1 MHSTTS
7 QVNYSYLH
15 PESSGHHTPRYHH
28 PTGKMHTITKARTA
42 LSVALAILMLAAG
55 LELASISSMVYWL
68 HYRAGK
74 DFTIVYQD
82 STFSLHGKPENLL
95 VEQGHTSNGA
105 AGTAFVLVS
114 LLGFVALALRSRRY
128 PGSFSRLLYS
138 FWLAMTVLSAL
149 LSIAA
154 LVYTLVI
161 TYQHDSQSIDVSR
174 ASTLG
179 NRPYPDYHAYPLE
192 TWTPENWFAAVLRL
206 DLAIQS
212 ERSDIELHLVVMKVW
227 KWNLIPLA
235 VLGVTV
241 VGLAF
246 AEKSGRERRERR
258 ILMGVGREQKR
269 VSV

>member
-7 QVNYSYLH
+7 QVNYSYLY
-15 PESSGHHTPRYHH
+15 PQDSSHHNPRYHH
-28 PTGKMHTITKARTA
+28 PTGKMDTTTKARIA

-74 DFTIVYQD
+74 DFTIAYQD

-95 VEQGHTSNGA
+95 VDQGHTSNGA

-114 LLGFVALALRSRRY
+114 LLGFVALALRSR
-128 PGSFSRLLYS
+128 S

-154 LVYTLVI
+154 LVYTFVI
-161 TYQHDSQSIDVSR
+161 TYQHDGQSIAVSR
-174 ASTLG
+174 ASTLE

-192 TWTPENWFAAVLRL
+192 SWTPENWFAAVLRL
-206 DLAIQS
+206 DLAKQS
-212 ERSDIELHLVVMKVW
+212 ERSDVELHLVVMKVW
-227 KWNLIPLA
+227 KWNLIPLT
-235 VLGVTV
+235 VLGMTV

-246 AEKSGRERRERR
+246 AEKSVRERRERR